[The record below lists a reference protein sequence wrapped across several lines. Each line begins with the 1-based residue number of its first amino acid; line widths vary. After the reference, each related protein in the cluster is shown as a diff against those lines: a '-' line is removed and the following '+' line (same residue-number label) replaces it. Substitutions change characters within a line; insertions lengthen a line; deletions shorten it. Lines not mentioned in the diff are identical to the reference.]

1 MRLLEKY
8 EKNTTAIVLWEE
20 KLSRK
25 DPFIG
30 FSFICLDGV
39 CRWYFTL
46 AFKLYLIMKF
56 LHNLQILN
64 DCQFSSVLINLIG

>member
-1 MRLLEKY
+1 MRLLEKN

-20 KLSRK
+20 QLSRK

-39 CRWYFTL
+39 RYVGGTL
-46 AFKLYLIMKF
+46 
-56 LHNLQILN
+56 H
-64 DCQFSSVLINLIG
+64 